1 LKKLEII
8 KAKWMEE
15 QVYCDK
21 CDMPNYW
28 SMTEE
33 QRDFYEKN
41 GKEKTI
47 QKFFNKKHNLTV

>member
-33 QRDFYEKN
+33 QRDFYEKKRKRKN
-41 GKEKTI
+41 NPKI
-47 QKFFNKKHNLTV
+47 F